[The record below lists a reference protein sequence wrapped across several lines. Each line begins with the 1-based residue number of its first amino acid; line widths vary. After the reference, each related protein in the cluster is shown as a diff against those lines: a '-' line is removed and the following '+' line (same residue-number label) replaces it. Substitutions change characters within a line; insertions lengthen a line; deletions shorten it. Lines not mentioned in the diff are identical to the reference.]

1 MPKFLNN
8 EEQDRLV
15 FERSLSKAWSSID
28 RVWQRTAELKCTVS
42 LNIDSLYLNLHMS
55 VMQVVYFDQR
65 LAKAPQHLAEQCAIS
80 ADQQNYDISGQAA
93 FTAPN

>member
-1 MPKFLNN
+1 
-8 EEQDRLV
+8 
-15 FERSLSKAWSSID
+15 
-28 RVWQRTAELKCTVS
+28 
-42 LNIDSLYLNLHMS
+42 
-55 VMQVVYFDQR
+55 MQVVYFDQR